1 MSEQAFTVKQARQMM
16 GLTQEQMAQ
25 EMGICRDT
33 YRRIECNPES
43 ATIAQGRRIAE
54 ITHIAFDSIIFAR
67 NSTLSRAPDR
77 KGA

>member
-1 MSEQAFTVKQARQMM
+1 MSEQAFTVKQARQMI

-25 EMGICRDT
+25 KMGICRDT

-54 ITHIAFDSIIFAR
+54 ITRIAFDSIIFTQD
-67 NSTLSRAPDR
+67 STFSREVDE